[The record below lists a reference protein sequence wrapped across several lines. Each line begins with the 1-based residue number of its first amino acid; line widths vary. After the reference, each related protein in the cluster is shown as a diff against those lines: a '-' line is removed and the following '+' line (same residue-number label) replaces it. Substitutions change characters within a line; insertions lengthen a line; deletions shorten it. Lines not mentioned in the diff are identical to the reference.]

1 MFTLD
6 FKGGFNISFIRINE
20 TILRDVNVPIKL
32 YTTYIGL
39 LINIGL
45 NKEFT
50 NRTYVNALDICFSLT
65 ETEPLERYM
74 IETVNTGL
82 KNLPQIGIDIC
93 NSSVKGR
100 YIMNLQSLKKL
111 ENYNSNTPAF
121 YVDVDVE
128 ELQKIYSLNDAD
140 KYRLARFY
148 VLLCSLI
155 TGRGTTNPVGQWDL
169 NTLSIKSHLSI
180 PTIRGYSKK
189 LQQLKLIDFTDVLFI
204 NDNGHFSPI
213 LFSRWADRE
222 LLHKRIKYLKKR
234 HTFIP
239 RKQYADGR
247 SLWQKYYWMKQ
258 GKKYSEQ
265 EAEQIHLYVCDKY
278 NQACREMKE
287 CEINSYKYKKAFGVA
302 EAIDFTCFEQY
313 DFYNK

>member
-1 MFTLD
+1 M
-6 FKGGFNISFIRINE
+6 GGFNISFIRINE
-20 TILRDVNVPIKL
+20 TILRDANVPIKL

-39 LINIGL
+39 LINTGL

-50 NRTYVNALDICFSLT
+50 KHKYVSAFDICFSLT
-65 ETEPLERYM
+65 NTEPFNRYL

-82 KNLPQIGIDIC
+82 KGLKQIGIDAC
-93 NSSVKGR
+93 SACVQSH
-100 YIMNLQSLKKL
+100 YIVDLQSLKKL
-111 ENYNSNTPAF
+111 ENYDGDNSDF

-155 TGRGTTNPVGQWDL
+155 TGKNSVGQWDL
-169 NTLSIKSHLSI
+169 NTLSLKSHLSI
-180 PTIRGYSKK
+180 PTIREYRKK
-189 LQQLKLIDFTDVLFI
+189 IQQLELIDFADVLFV
-204 NDNGHFSPI
+204 NDNGHFFPI
-213 LFSRWADRE
+213 LFSKWANRQ
-222 LLHKRIKYLKKR
+222 LLHKKIERLKKKN
-234 HTFIP
+234 TFIP

-265 EAEQIHLYVCDKY
+265 EAKQIYIYVCDKY
-278 NQACREMKE
+278 NQACREMQE
-287 CEINSYKYKKAFGVA
+287 CEIDSYKHKKSFEVA